1 MRSRRCAS
9 ASIRGTEVADAASE
23 RLLSGRAWSDF
34 CDVLKVAG
42 EIVDRFEDIDD
53 LDRTEWYRC
62 LSRYTRGMLERYV
75 EAGDPGRLELV
86 EMAWRHSINCTSP
99 MQDQL
104 FAEFDPSH
112 EYRLFGNR
120 HDCPYIVPMSGCHVW
135 QAVW

>member
-1 MRSRRCAS
+1 M
-9 ASIRGTEVADAASE
+9 ADAASE

-104 FAEFDPSH
+104 FAEFDPA
-112 EYRLFGNR
+112 
-120 HDCPYIVPMSGCHVW
+120 MSIGCSGIAMIAPTSCSCRGPTASQPTLARGIGRPPGSRV
-135 QAVW
+135 

>member
-1 MRSRRCAS
+1 M
-9 ASIRGTEVADAASE
+9 ADAASE

-86 EMAWRHSINCTSP
+86 AWGMRSKIPALSAPTVEH
-99 MQDQL
+99 
-104 FAEFDPSH
+104 AE
-112 EYRLFGNR
+112 
-120 HDCPYIVPMSGCHVW
+120 V
-135 QAVW
+135 